1 MDDVT
6 TTIFNRQIYIYMYV
20 FHVNYKKM
28 KNYNATNL
36 LQKNKYKN
44 VQNITTT
51 DSRISHT
58 LRNIATTDSKI
69 SHTTCVHFTS
79 IN

>member
-1 MDDVT
+1 
-6 TTIFNRQIYIYMYV
+6 MYV

-44 VQNITTT
+44 VQNIATT

-58 LRNIATTDSKI
+58 LRNIATTDSRISHIPLTTTDSKI

>member
-1 MDDVT
+1 
-6 TTIFNRQIYIYMYV
+6 MYV

-44 VQNITTT
+44 VRNITTT

-58 LRNIATTDSKI
+58 LRTLLLLIREFPIHHSLLLIREFHILHAYI
-69 SHTTCVHFTS
+69 LQV
-79 IN
+79 

>member
-1 MDDVT
+1 MLQT
-6 TTIFNRQIYIYMYV
+6 YS
-20 FHVNYKKM
+20 KKI
-28 KNYNATNL
+28 NI
-36 LQKNKYKN
+36 KN
-44 VQNITTT
+44 VRNITTT

-58 LRNIATTDSKI
+58 LLNIATTDSKI